1 MQETTFAENTKQ
13 ITLSFRDSLT
23 DLYNSIVMVLPELF
37 ISLLLLLVFVYV
49 AGKLSLL
56 VQNRL
61 GRRVDDPLLVTFIS
75 NIVKYGLIMIG
86 LMVMLQLVGLTGIA
100 SGLLAGAGLSAF
112 VVGFALKDIAEN
124 FLAGIILAFNRPFS
138 IDDTVKVRDFHG
150 KILTLNLRSTQMK
163 TFDGKDIYIPN
174 SILLKEVVTNFTRDG
189 LLRIEFIVNVGLQ
202 HDFEDVKKIII
213 SNIEHLEGVLH
224 EEKPAVV
231 IEDFTA
237 TAMNLRVL
245 IWVNTYDYKMTTLV
259 LKTKAMDCVKKAL
272 QKHGILQTPK

>member
-1 MQETTFAENTKQ
+1 MQEPTFTEDTKQ
-13 ITLSFRDSLT
+13 ITLSIRDSLT
-23 DLYNSIVMVLPELF
+23 NLYNSIVLVLPELL
-37 ISLLLLLVFVYV
+37 ISLVLLLVFVFV
-49 AGKLSLL
+49 AGKLSML

-61 GRRVDDPLLVTFIS
+61 GRRVDDPLLVNFIS
-75 NIVKYGLIMIG
+75 NIVKYGLILIG
-86 LMVMLQLVGLTGIA
+86 LMIMLNLIGLTGIA

-124 FLAGIILAFNRPFS
+124 FLAGIILAFNRPFR

-202 HDFEDVKKIII
+202 HDFETVKEIIT
-213 SNIEHLEGVLH
+213 SNIENLEGVLH
-224 EEKPAVV
+224 EERPAVV

-259 LKTKAMDCVKKAL
+259 LKTQAMDCVKKAL
-272 QKHGILQTPK
+272 QEHGILQTPK

>member
-1 MQETTFAENTKQ
+1 MQETTLTEETRNL
-13 ITLSFRDSLT
+13 TLSLRDSLVNQ
-23 DLYNSIVMVLPELF
+23 YNSFVMILPELL
-37 ISLLLLLVFVYV
+37 ISVVLLLIFIFV
-49 AGKLSLL
+49 AGKLSML

-61 GRRVDDPLLVTFIS
+61 GRRVDDPLLVNFVS
-75 NIVKYGLIMIG
+75 NVVRYSLILVG
-86 LMVMLQLVGLTGIA
+86 LMIMLQLVGLTGIA

-124 FLAGIILAFNRPFS
+124 FLAGIILAFNRPFR

-150 KILTLNLRSTQMK
+150 KIMVLNLRSTQMK
-163 TFDGKDIYIPN
+163 TFDGKDIFIPN

-202 HDFEDVKKIII
+202 HDFETVKDIII
-213 SNIEHLEGVLH
+213 NNIENLEGVLH

-237 TAMNLRVL
+237 TAMNLRIL
-245 IWVNTYDYKMTTLV
+245 IWVNTYDYKMTTHV
-259 LKTKAMDCVKKAL
+259 LKTQAMDCVKKAL
-272 QKHGILQTPK
+272 QEHGILQVAK

>member
-1 MQETTFAENTKQ
+1 MQEPTFTEETKQ
-13 ITLSFRDSLT
+13 ITLSLRDALT
-23 DLYNSIVMVLPELF
+23 QQYNSFVMVLPELL
-37 ISLLLLLVFVYV
+37 ISLLLLLVFIFA
-49 AGKLSLL
+49 AGKLSMV

-61 GRRVDDPLLVTFIS
+61 GRRVDDPLLVNFVS
-75 NIVKYGLIMIG
+75 NIVRYGLILIG
-86 LMVMLQLVGLTGIA
+86 LMIMLQLIGLTGIA
-100 SGLLAGAGLSAF
+100 SGMLAGAGLSAF

-124 FLAGIILAFNRPFS
+124 FLAGIILAFNRPFR
-138 IDDTVKVRDFHG
+138 IDDTVKVREFHG

-189 LLRIEFIVNVGLQ
+189 LLRIEFLVNVGLQ
-202 HDFEDVKKIII
+202 HDFNTVRDIIVQ
-213 SNIEHLEGVLH
+213 NIENLDGVLH

-245 IWVNTYDYKMTTLV
+245 IWVNTYDYKMTTMV
-259 LKTKAMDCVKKAL
+259 LKTQAMDCVKKGL
-272 QKHGILQTPK
+272 QENGILQTAK

>member
-1 MQETTFAENTKQ
+1 MQETTFTEDTRQ
-13 ITLSFRDSLT
+13 ITLSLRDSLT
-23 DLYNSIVMVLPELF
+23 NLYNSIVLVLPELL

-61 GRRVDDPLLVTFIS
+61 GRRVDDPLLVNFIS

-86 LMVMLQLVGLTGIA
+86 LMIMLNLIGLTGIA

-124 FLAGIILAFNRPFS
+124 FLAGIILAFNRPFR

-150 KILTLNLRSTQMK
+150 KIMTLNLRSTQMK

-189 LLRIEFIVNVGLQ
+189 LLRIEFIVNIGLQ
-202 HDFEDVKKIII
+202 HDFETVREIIVQ
-213 SNIEHLEGVLH
+213 NVENLEGVLH
-224 EEKPAVV
+224 EDKPAVV

-245 IWVNTYDYKMTTLV
+245 IWVNTYDYKMTTHV
-259 LKTKAMDCVKKAL
+259 LKTQAMDCVKKAL
-272 QKHGILQTPK
+272 QEQGILQAAK